1 MESVDSRV
9 EQALRASE
17 TAIADEGFSDSVLHR
32 LPRRRFS
39 GAASRRWTLAAA
51 AATGSLLTIL
61 LAPPVE
67 SAFGLA
73 RLSGSLQMLALAA
86 LAFTATVVIP
96 LACVF
101 HAELGAWF
109 APRSSGLASG
119 RGKSATYDE

>member
-9 EQALRASE
+9 DHALRASE
-17 TAIADEGFSDSVLHR
+17 MAIADNGFSESVLR
-32 LPRRRFS
+32 LLPRRRLS
-39 GAASRRWTLAAA
+39 SAASRRWTLAGA

-73 RLSGSLQMLALAA
+73 HLSGSLQTLALAA
-86 LAFTATVVIP
+86 LAFAATVGIP

-101 HAELGAWF
+101 HAELGGWIATRH
-109 APRSSGLASG
+109 RSML
-119 RGKSATYDE
+119 RRR